1 MTERYKGKFRMTEPV
16 RIPIYRT
23 VDGKKKLVG
32 YQESDGDISNKL
44 KINKKKRIV

>member
-23 VDGKKKLVG
+23 VDGKRKIVG
-32 YQESDGDISNKL
+32 YQESDGDISKNKL
-44 KINKKKRIV
+44 KINKKTV